1 MKATELMCDDIV
13 LHHGNAYKVF
23 GIMGKA
29 NAVDLFPVQ
38 LRNAEGMILGPLT
51 CFATEI
57 APIPLTPEIL
67 EKNLEKECED
77 KIDGGLYFNVEDS
90 KVWGILDEEGFWL
103 NFNGQQDM
111 ILIHYAHQLQNA
123 LRLCGL
129 NDLADNFKV

>member
-29 NAVDLFPVQ
+29 NGVDLFPVQ
-38 LRNAEGMILGPLT
+38 LRNAEGLILAPLT

-57 APIPLTPEIL
+57 APIPLTSEIL
-67 EKNLEKECED
+67 EKNGVKDSGALSYEFYDGYHVFLYAEKRTVHAGALWFVHE
-77 KIDGGLYFNVEDS
+77 
-90 KVWGILDEEGFWL
+90 
-103 NFNGQQDM
+103 
-111 ILIHYAHQLQNA
+111 LQHA

-129 NDLADNFKV
+129 HDLADDFKV